1 MISEIEKNQKIVKVG
16 DNLIYSDIHN
26 LQTWVVIELIE
37 GGFIA
42 HNREQEEQ
50 DEFSDGIDIFL
61 FNDLQIG
68 WEFTSRTRQNK
79 KVVL

>member
-1 MISEIEKNQKIVKVG
+1 MISEIEKNQNIVTIG

-26 LQTWVVIELIE
+26 LQTWVVTELMD

-50 DEFSDGIDIFL
+50 DE
-61 FNDLQIG
+61 Q
-68 WEFTSRTRQNK
+68 
-79 KVVL
+79 